1 MPLRPPPLLR
11 SALAVLAAALLA
23 ACASLP
29 GRDAPRVHVVGLDAL
44 PGQGLELR
52 FAVKLRV
59 QNPND
64 EPIDY
69 DGIAL
74 DLDIDGKAL
83 ATGVSDQAGR
93 VPRFGEA
100 VFSVPVSVSVFAAMR
115 QALAVAEGAKVDKLP
130 YVLRGKLAGGVF
142 GTLRFTDEGT
152 LSWPGRV
159 SSAR

>member
-1 MPLRPPPLLR
+1 MKTALSIVRALLV
-11 SALAVLAAALLA
+11 SGALALLA

-29 GRDAPRVHVVGLDAL
+29 GGRDAPRVHVVGLDPL

-100 VFSVPVSVSVFAAMR
+100 VLSVPVSVSVFAAMR
-115 QALAVAEGAKVDKLP
+115 QALAVAEGARLDKLP
-130 YVLRGKLAGGVF
+130 YALRGKLAGGLF

-152 LSWPGRV
+152 LSWPGRPSV
-159 SSAR
+159 R

>member
-1 MPLRPPPLLR
+1 MKTALSIVRALLV
-11 SALAVLAAALLA
+11 SGALALLA

-29 GRDAPRVHVVGLDAL
+29 GGRDAPRVHVVGLDAL

-100 VFSVPVSVSVFAAMR
+100 VLSVPVSVSVFAAMR
-115 QALAVAEGAKVDKLP
+115 QALAVAEGARLDKLP
-130 YVLRGKLAGGVF
+130 YALRGKLAGGLF

-152 LSWPGRV
+152 LSWPSRPSV
-159 SSAR
+159 R

>member
-1 MPLRPPPLLR
+1 MKTALSIVRALLV
-11 SALAVLAAALLA
+11 SGALALLA

-29 GRDAPRVHVVGLDAL
+29 GGRDAPRVHVVGLDAL

-100 VFSVPVSVSVFAAMR
+100 VLSVPVSVSVFAAMR
-115 QALAVAEGAKVDKLP
+115 QALAVAEGARLDKLP
-130 YVLRGKLAGGVF
+130 YALRGKLAGGLF

-152 LSWPGRV
+152 LSWPGRPSV
-159 SSAR
+159 R